1 VADDL
6 LRAFRYR
13 VTLVLDSASGADAP
27 DGLGNGG
34 FQECAG
40 RDVELDVQEYQE
52 GGRNDAVVRRVGR
65 AKYSNLVLKRGMLV
79 PDGTGQVDRALWQ
92 WLQGIASGVR
102 PVARYDGLVQVMDA
116 AGEHVLATWEFDRGL
131 PAKLAGPQLNAQTGQ
146 IALEELHIAHEGLRL
161 VVG

>member
-1 VADDL
+1 MADDL

-27 DGLGNGG
+27 DELGNGG
-34 FQECAG
+34 FQECTG
-40 RDVELDVQEYQE
+40 LDIELDVQEYQE

-102 PVARYDGLVQVMDA
+102 PVARYDGVVQVMDA
-116 AGEHVLATWEFDRGL
+116 GGENVLATWEFDRGL

>member
-1 VADDL
+1 MADDL

-13 VTLVLDSASGADAP
+13 VKLMLDTSSGADAP
-27 DGLGNGG
+27 DELGTGG
-34 FQECAG
+34 FQECTG
-40 RDVELDVQEYQE
+40 LDIELDVQEYLE
-52 GGRNDAVVRRVGR
+52 GGRNDAVVRQVGR
-65 AKYSNLVLKRGMLV
+65 AKYTNLVLKRGMLV
-79 PDGTGQVDRALWQ
+79 ADGTDQVDRTLWD

-116 AGEHVLATWEFDRGL
+116 GGENVLATWEFDRGL
-131 PAKLAGPQLNAQTGQ
+131 PAKLAGPQLNGQTGQ